1 VSQVARRGLRP
12 AVAVIVLAV
21 LVAVTGAVD
30 PGWEVPAAA
39 APAPVP
45 SGDAFFTPPA
55 PLPAGAPGDV
65 VRSRPVTPGT
75 PSARALADAW
85 QVMYLSTDALGAP
98 VAATGTVLV
107 PRGADAAT
115 MPIIGFGPGTHG
127 PAFRC
132 APSLMLEQGGFYE
145 QPAVNDMLAR
155 HYAVAVTD
163 YTGYHPG
170 PATTYMTGPSMASAL
185 LDAVRAAQRLPATGL
200 SPSASVLLRGYS
212 QGGGAAMWAGERQPT
227 YAPELHLIGVAGGGV
242 PADLVQVG
250 LPLDGTDGF
259 GFLLYTLLGLDNAYP
274 DLSLDPYLNDAGRA
288 EIAHLSE
295 SVCTL
300 DLILEL
306 GGRHLS
312 DYTTTSPF
320 TAAWLTRIAEL
331 KLGGRPIAVPVL
343 QYQEGGDGLVAPA
356 QARALRDA
364 YCGRGVAVEW
374 HEHDTGG
381 QTGLIRH
388 INLVYRGNDEVNR
401 FIEQRLAGTPPA
413 STC

>member
-1 VSQVARRGLRP
+1 
-12 AVAVIVLAV
+12 
-21 LVAVTGAVD
+21 
-30 PGWEVPAAA
+30 
-39 APAPVP
+39 
-45 SGDAFFTPPA
+45 
-55 PLPAGAPGDV
+55 V
-65 VRSRPVTPGT
+65 V
-75 PSARALADAW
+75 
-85 QVMYLSTDALGAP
+85 
-98 VAATGTVLV
+98 
-107 PRGADAAT
+107 
-115 MPIIGFGPGTHG
+115 
-127 PAFRC
+127 
-132 APSLMLEQGGFYE
+132 
-145 QPAVNDMLAR
+145 
-155 HYAVAVTD
+155 
-163 YTGYHPG
+163 
-170 PATTYMTGPSMASAL
+170 
-185 LDAVRAAQRLPATGL
+185 
-200 SPSASVLLRGYS
+200 LRGYS

-227 YAPELHLIGVAGGGV
+227 YAPELRLVGVAGGGV

-288 EIAHLSE
+288 EIAHLSA
-295 SVCTL
+295 SACTL

-306 GGRHLS
+306 GGHHLS

-320 TAAWLTRIAEL
+320 TAAWLSRIGEL

-388 INLVYRGNDEVNR
+388 INLVYGGNDEVNH
-401 FIEQRLAGTPPA
+401 FVEQRLAGAPQT